1 MIEEWRNLNCFS
13 GSKIPPGIHIARRI
27 YLCRG
32 EPALTSFAASFRRSN
47 LRLQFLATTLS
58 HLLDGFEMVVASGS
72 LGYFQLARV
81 NPMKGEVYTDAKKI
95 SQTELDKS

>member
-1 MIEEWRNLNCFS
+1 MIEKWRNLNCFS
-13 GSKIPPGIHIARRI
+13 GSKIPPGIYVARRI

-32 EPALTSFAASFRRSN
+32 RPALSYFAASFRRFS
-47 LRLQFLATTLS
+47 LRLKYLATTLS

-81 NPMKGEVYTDAKKI
+81 NQKKEVSYTYGKKI
-95 SQTELDKS
+95 PQTELDKS